1 MPSSKALLK
10 AGDKVPLFELPD
22 QNGNLVNI
30 KTLVGAKN
38 LVIYFYPKDY
48 TPGCTAEACSF
59 RDQYEVFKEH
69 EAEVVGISTDGSSRH
84 SAFANS
90 YKLDFVLLSD
100 KDREVEKM
108 FGVPRSLFGL
118 LPGRVTFIVDKQ
130 GIIRHVFQSQ
140 TQATQHVAEALRIV
154 KSLQ

>member
-1 MPSSKALLK
+1 MPSNKALLK
-10 AGDKVPLFELPD
+10 AGDKVPMFELPD
-22 QNGNLVNI
+22 QHGQMVNI
-30 KTLVGAKN
+30 EDLVGKKN

-84 SAFANS
+84 GAFANS

-100 KDREVEKM
+100 KDRKVEKL

-140 TQATQHVAEALRIV
+140 TQATQHVAEALRVV
-154 KSLQ
+154 KSLP